1 MLSPAMLT
9 ILGLLI
15 ENNVDWINIPHMD
28 HYQPKV
34 EEPSPKRDSITI
46 LLRDSSPFC
55 FYLFFTI
62 NN

>member
-9 ILGLLI
+9 ILGLMI

-34 EEPSPKRDSITI
+34 EEPSPKRDSIT
-46 LLRDSSPFC
+46 RKVMAFSE
-55 FYLFFTI
+55 
-62 NN
+62 